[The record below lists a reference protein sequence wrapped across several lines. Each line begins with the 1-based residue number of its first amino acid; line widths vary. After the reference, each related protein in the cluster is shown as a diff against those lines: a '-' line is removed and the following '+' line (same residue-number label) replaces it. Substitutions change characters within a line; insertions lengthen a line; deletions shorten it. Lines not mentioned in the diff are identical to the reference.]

1 MKKLLK
7 NCKTLVSGL
16 EGHTSESSTLVQG
29 KSIPTHIIMNLN
41 AKDVKLTENKQEH
54 LHRSGV
60 RRALECSGV
69 TREARKQWNNAF
81 KTPLK

>member
-1 MKKLLK
+1 M
-7 NCKTLVSGL
+7 

-29 KSIPTHIIMNLN
+29 KSIPRHIIMDLN
-41 AKDVKLTENKQEH
+41 AKDVKLIEKNKQEH
-54 LHRSGV
+54 LHRSGI

-81 KTPLK
+81 KTVKMISNLESYTQTNS